1 MENKQI
7 KKILKEGNVKFT
19 IEGYKNGRNKL
30 TTFSMSD
37 KGGSV
42 WNSLRGMNVGKFG
55 SKYIT
60 LYSFDMLGTRTI
72 GKIKYKDIKIIEE
85 IKNN

>member
-1 MENKQI
+1 METKQL

-19 IEGYKNGRNKL
+19 IEGYGNGRNKL
-30 TTFSMSD
+30 TTFHITD

-42 WNSLRGMNVGKFG
+42 WNSLRGMNIGKFG

-60 LYSFDMLGTRTI
+60 LYTFDMLGTRTL
-72 GKIKYKDIKIIEE
+72 GKIKYSDIKIIEE
-85 IKNN
+85 IKK